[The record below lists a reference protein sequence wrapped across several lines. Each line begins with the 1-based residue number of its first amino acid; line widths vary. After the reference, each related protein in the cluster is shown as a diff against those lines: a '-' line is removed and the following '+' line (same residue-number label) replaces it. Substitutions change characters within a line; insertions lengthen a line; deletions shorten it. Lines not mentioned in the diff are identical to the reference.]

1 MNHYEEGINAMW
13 EEVEGKKPES
23 IHQPSDKERWKEFV
37 EKYSHSGYLVQSEF
51 GTIDTT
57 DDAMKDVAGG
67 ENLSYEEYLQVL
79 FNSRNIIR
87 HCFEYCY
94 YSNAWCDFKGRISRF
109 DKKKGKVI
117 FNCIY
122 VSGGLMDGDCYEGKE
137 DHVWMDI
144 EPFEEYQVGD
154 CLSFGGEIY
163 RYLKTKNG
171 KQISFGI
178 REPYDIKKIE
188 SYELPSDDD
197 MLMQAVDQ
205 MICEVC
211 MFNEHCYMGMCIA
224 NEEWREGLRK
234 TLFNAA
240 KGNK

>member
-51 GTIDTT
+51 GAIDTT

-109 DKKKGKVI
+109 DKKKGKVM

-137 DHVWMDI
+137 DHVWMSLTG
-144 EPFEEYQVGD
+144 FENYRVGD
-154 CLSFGGEIY
+154 CLFFEAEVY
-163 RYLKTKNG
+163 RYLKTSRG
-171 KQISFGI
+171 KMIDFGLKDPVGI
-178 REPYDIKKIE
+178 RKVGE
-188 SYELPSDDD
+188 YEVPSDEQ
-197 MLMQAVDQ
+197 LRIQAAEQILCMDL
-205 MICEVC
+205 C
-211 MFNEHCYMGMCIA
+211 MFRDHCDGFCIT
-224 NEEWREGLRK
+224 NQEWKESMLNLLLGRTRK
-234 TLFNAA
+234 
-240 KGNK
+240 

>member
-137 DHVWMDI
+137 DHVWMDM

-163 RYLKTKNG
+163 RYLVLCQDLVQVKMRF
-171 KQISFGI
+171 S
-178 REPYDIKKIE
+178 
-188 SYELPSDDD
+188 SS
-197 MLMQAVDQ
+197 
-205 MICEVC
+205 
-211 MFNEHCYMGMCIA
+211 
-224 NEEWREGLRK
+224 
-234 TLFNAA
+234 
-240 KGNK
+240 

>member
-1 MNHYEEGINAMW
+1 
-13 EEVEGKKPES
+13 
-23 IHQPSDKERWKEFV
+23 
-37 EKYSHSGYLVQSEF
+37 
-51 GTIDTT
+51 
-57 DDAMKDVAGG
+57 
-67 ENLSYEEYLQVL
+67 
-79 FNSRNIIR
+79 
-87 HCFEYCY
+87 
-94 YSNAWCDFKGRISRF
+94 
-109 DKKKGKVI
+109 
-117 FNCIY
+117 
-122 VSGGLMDGDCYEGKE
+122 MDGDCYEGKE

-144 EPFEEYQVGD
+144 GPFEEYQVGD
-154 CLSFGGEIY
+154 RLSFGGEIY

-234 TLFNAA
+234 TLFNAV
-240 KGNK
+240 KGNKK

>member
-37 EKYSHSGYLVQSEF
+37 EEYSHSGYLVQSEF

-94 YSNAWCDFKGRISRF
+94 YSNAWCDFKGGLADLIKRKARSYSIASMYLA
-109 DKKKGKVI
+109 DLWMVIATKV
-117 FNCIY
+117 
-122 VSGGLMDGDCYEGKE
+122 
-137 DHVWMDI
+137 
-144 EPFEEYQVGD
+144 
-154 CLSFGGEIY
+154 
-163 RYLKTKNG
+163 
-171 KQISFGI
+171 
-178 REPYDIKKIE
+178 
-188 SYELPSDDD
+188 
-197 MLMQAVDQ
+197 
-205 MICEVC
+205 
-211 MFNEHCYMGMCIA
+211 
-224 NEEWREGLRK
+224 RK
-234 TLFNAA
+234 TMSGWILGLLKNIKWEIAYPLGA
-240 KGNK
+240 RYIVI

>member
-1 MNHYEEGINAMW
+1 ME
-13 EEVEGKKPES
+13 
-23 IHQPSDKERWKEFV
+23 
-37 EKYSHSGYLVQSEF
+37 
-51 GTIDTT
+51 
-57 DDAMKDVAGG
+57 
-67 ENLSYEEYLQVL
+67 
-79 FNSRNIIR
+79 
-87 HCFEYCY
+87 
-94 YSNAWCDFKGRISRF
+94 
-109 DKKKGKVI
+109 
-117 FNCIY
+117 
-122 VSGGLMDGDCYEGKE
+122 GDCYEGKE
-137 DHVWMDI
+137 DHVWMDM

-224 NEEWREGLRK
+224 NEEWREGMRK
-234 TLFNAA
+234 LYLMLQKEIKNSSL
-240 KGNK
+240 

>member
-1 MNHYEEGINAMW
+1 M
-13 EEVEGKKPES
+13 
-23 IHQPSDKERWKEFV
+23 
-37 EKYSHSGYLVQSEF
+37 
-51 GTIDTT
+51 
-57 DDAMKDVAGG
+57 
-67 ENLSYEEYLQVL
+67 
-79 FNSRNIIR
+79 
-87 HCFEYCY
+87 
-94 YSNAWCDFKGRISRF
+94 
-109 DKKKGKVI
+109 
-117 FNCIY
+117 
-122 VSGGLMDGDCYEGKE
+122 
-137 DHVWMDI
+137 
-144 EPFEEYQVGD
+144 GD

-197 MLMQAVDQ
+197 MLMQAIDQ

-234 TLFNAA
+234 TLFNAV
-240 KGNK
+240 KGNKK

>member
-1 MNHYEEGINAMW
+1 MSIAITAMLG
-13 EEVEGKKPES
+13 VTSKVRLADLIKRKARSYS
-23 IHQPSDKERWKEFV
+23 IASMYQ
-37 EKYSHSGYLVQSEF
+37 
-51 GTIDTT
+51 
-57 DDAMKDVAGG
+57 
-67 ENLSYEEYLQVL
+67 
-79 FNSRNIIR
+79 
-87 HCFEYCY
+87 
-94 YSNAWCDFKGRISRF
+94 
-109 DKKKGKVI
+109 
-117 FNCIY
+117 
-122 VSGGLMDGDCYEGKE
+122 E

>member
-51 GTIDTT
+51 GVIDTT

-94 YSNAWCDFKGRISRF
+94 YSNAGVTS
-109 DKKKGKVI
+109 KV
-117 FNCIY
+117 
-122 VSGGLMDGDCYEGKE
+122 GLADLIKRKARSYSIASMYLADL
-137 DHVWMDI
+137 WMVI
-144 EPFEEYQVGD
+144 A
-154 CLSFGGEIY
+154 
-163 RYLKTKNG
+163 TK
-171 KQISFGI
+171 
-178 REPYDIKKIE
+178 
-188 SYELPSDDD
+188 
-197 MLMQAVDQ
+197 V
-205 MICEVC
+205 
-211 MFNEHCYMGMCIA
+211 
-224 NEEWREGLRK
+224 RK
-234 TLFNAA
+234 TMSGWIWSLLKNIKWAIVYPLGA
-240 KGNK
+240 RYIVI